1 MSMTDPLADM
11 LTRIRNGSKAR
22 RVAVDIPA
30 SKIKR
35 ELARILVEE
44 KFARDIVEIPDNKQG
59 IIRLYLK
66 YSKDDEPIIKGLR
79 RLSRPSLR
87 RYIGVDELR
96 RTVNSQ
102 VGITIVS
109 TSRGIMTGAHA
120 LEQKIGGEALCNIW

>member
-44 KFARDIVEIPDNKQG
+44 KFAKDIVEIPDNKQG

-87 RYIGVDELR
+87 RYIGLDELR

-109 TSRGIMTGAHA
+109 TSRGIMTGANA